1 MAQSLAVFG
10 VLLLLGG
17 AIGCGGEEG
26 ISPAPQPDLSYVGLV
41 EGSDAR
47 VAVVEDG
54 EDLVAYLCGGPTS
67 FATLTRWF
75 RAPLPE
81 QGSPFRLEKDGVVIE
96 GTIDEGLAEGEVEA
110 PDGTRLAFHA
120 EATPRGDLAG
130 LYGAEDE
137 GCMTGVI
144 VTPAGPGEEP
154 LVQGTWCSASGSRAQ
169 VIPILPAQLQPR
181 GIEVRVVVGAETRHL
196 FVTPFRPQ
204 IP

>member
-1 MAQSLAVFG
+1 MARALAVVG
-10 VLLLLGG
+10 VLLLVGG

-26 ISPAPQPDLSYVGLV
+26 ISPVALPVQSYVGDV

-54 EDLVAYLCGGPTS
+54 EELVAYLCGGPTS

-81 QGSPFRLEKDGVVIE
+81 QGSPFHLEKDGIVIE
-96 GTIDEGLAEGEVEA
+96 GSVSDGLAEGEIVA
-110 PDGTRLAFHA
+110 SDGTRLAFQA

-130 LYGAEDE
+130 LYGAQDE

-144 VTPAGPGEEP
+144 IGSAAPGEEP

-169 VIPILPAQLQPR
+169 VIPILPAQIQPR
-181 GIEVRVVVGAETRHL
+181 GLEVRVVVGAETRHL
-196 FVTPFRPQ
+196 FVTPIRPHA
-204 IP
+204 P